1 MKKKKIA
8 KKFRIFVV
16 DDHDLMIFALKR
28 LLKGKNMEVAGWAE
42 TGRDAVE
49 KIESCRPDICIIDYR
64 LSDMDGLQVAREIK
78 RRNLPSKIII
88 LTAFHD
94 DAAVESLKKIGVDG
108 YVLKDN
114 TAVDLLNAVKSVME
128 GKTYFSP
135 LISEKSA
142 RYGKASG
149 AEDARLLEKLTAVE
163 KRILALL
170 AENKTSREIADT
182 LRVSPKTVQNHRV
195 NICAK
200 LDLKGSHA
208 LLYFAFKNKNWLKVL
223 VCAWLLSDVEVLFGC
238 AGIL

>member
-1 MKKKKIA
+1 M
-8 KKFRIFVV
+8 

-28 LLKGKNMEVAGWAE
+28 LLKGKNMEVVCWAE

-88 LTAFHD
+88 LTAFYD
-94 DAAVESLKKIGVDG
+94 DTAVESLKKIGVDG

-149 AEDARLLEKLTAVE
+149 AGAEDARLLEKLTAVE

-170 AENKTSREIADT
+170 AENKTSREIADA
-182 LRVSPKTVQNHRV
+182 LRVSSKTVQNHRV

-208 LLYFAFKNKNWLKVL
+208 LLYFAFKNKNWLKGL
-223 VCAWLLSDVEVLFGC
+223 VCALLFSDAEVLFGC